1 VLSSFVLLSFY
12 LLSLIIGIDNTFLI
26 LLPIYSFLTIIAY
39 LKIGFTNFL
48 SKRSIAF
55 SALIAFLSFGIV
67 LLFPPNKINE
77 WYTIIILQGLREEM
91 YFRFCAL
98 GLMKTC
104 SEWIRSKLA
113 VKVLIMLIN
122 AALFTL
128 LHIQYQTLP
137 DYLTIFLVSIIF
149 AYLFIENGIM
159 SAIVAHSLWNFYLS
173 LYPLIPLIVL
183 SIINKNFRAI
193 RKNISN
199 AGSH

>member
-1 VLSSFVLLSFY
+1 MLSSFVLLSFY